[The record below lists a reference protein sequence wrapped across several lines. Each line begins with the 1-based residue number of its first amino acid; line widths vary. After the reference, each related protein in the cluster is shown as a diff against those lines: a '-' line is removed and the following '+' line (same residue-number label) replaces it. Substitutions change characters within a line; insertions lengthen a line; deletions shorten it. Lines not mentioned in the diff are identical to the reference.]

1 MSFYD
6 ILWHM
11 PYDIKCHQVCQY
23 GYQKNRLDQTNWSK
37 GCKIIFQ
44 EQNLTQNPKNWNCNI
59 SFVFFRR
66 FLYNFQ
72 RICGGVKRSQNQKIF
87 FLLAHTYD
95 GAQKSRRTENLDNFY
110 NFHTALLSTV
120 YPKVHRDRPLNW
132 WQCNTSIWVQCQL
145 PRLGL
150 IVTPRNILLQELD
163 QENGQ

>member
-1 MSFYD
+1 MAFYD

-110 NFHTALLSTV
+110 NFHTALIYIYIHTYMYIQQYLQLFTE
-120 YPKVHRDRPLNW
+120 HR
-132 WQCNTSIWVQCQL
+132 
-145 PRLGL
+145 
-150 IVTPRNILLQELD
+150 
-163 QENGQ
+163 

>member
-1 MSFYD
+1 
-6 ILWHM
+6 M

-23 GYQKNRLDQTNWSK
+23 GYQKNCLDQTNWSK
-37 GCKIIFQ
+37 GCRLIFQ

-110 NFHTALLSTV
+110 NFHTALMSIDQNFFEP
-120 YPKVHRDRPLNW
+120 YPNTQNRPFW
-132 WQCNTSIWVQCQL
+132 TSKRLLKWVDL
-145 PRLGL
+145 KN
-150 IVTPRNILLQELD
+150 VFET
-163 QENGQ
+163 

>member
-1 MSFYD
+1 MRQATFWGLSIYRGKCFFSDLCYKISFYD
-6 ILWHM
+6 NLWHM

-23 GYQKNRLDQTNWSK
+23 GYRKNRLDQNNWSK
-37 GCKIIFQ
+37 GCRIFFQ
-44 EQNLTQNPKNWNCNI
+44 EQNLTQNPKNWNCNF

-110 NFHTALLSTV
+110 NFHTALL
-120 YPKVHRDRPLNW
+120 
-132 WQCNTSIWVQCQL
+132 CNSVL
-145 PRLGL
+145 
-150 IVTPRNILLQELD
+150 
-163 QENGQ
+163 

>member
-1 MSFYD
+1 MACVIKCHKMAFYD
-6 ILWHM
+6 ISWHM
-11 PYDIKCHQVCQY
+11 THDIKCHKICQY

-110 NFHTALLSTV
+110 NFHTALMCIAAIYVCVAAHGARHTWFLQLTITV
-120 YPKVHRDRPLNW
+120 LF
-132 WQCNTSIWVQCQL
+132 QL
-145 PRLGL
+145 FFK
-150 IVTPRNILLQELD
+150 
-163 QENGQ
+163 

>member
-1 MSFYD
+1 MAFYD

-37 GCKIIFQ
+37 GCRIIFQ

-72 RICGGVKRSQNQKIF
+72 WICGGVKRSQNQKIF

-110 NFHTALLSTV
+110 NFHTALIYKSMHIDPSFNGSVRDCCCYLNRFQEFELVST
-120 YPKVHRDRPLNW
+120 
-132 WQCNTSIWVQCQL
+132 IW
-145 PRLGL
+145 R
-150 IVTPRNILLQELD
+150 
-163 QENGQ
+163 